1 MAKTPR
7 KSWENHMAQFPK
19 IYAFVGQKPVSRH
32 CCIQNVKDGIHIGVY
47 EINKEKVTHSSQF
60 ISVEVKE
67 ILRKSQAQFRYYL
80 RELWLM

>member
-1 MAKTPR
+1 
-7 KSWENHMAQFPK
+7 MAQFPK
-19 IYAFVGQKPVSRH
+19 IYAFVGQKSVLRH

-47 EINKEKVTHSSQF
+47 EIKKEKATHSSQF